1 MENQKIMDRMKVIA
15 FRLKDQEYGV
25 DVNQVNSIERLHG
38 VTKVP
43 KTVDFIKGII
53 NLRGEVTPV
62 INLAERF
69 GMGESE
75 STENSRIIIVN
86 LGQMQAGLIVDSAND
101 VIDIPTDMIEPP
113 PQILHE
119 VHEEFVHGVA
129 KLDNSLLVIVNLN
142 KILGENEIEQL
153 KEIQ

>member
-1 MENQKIMDRMKVIA
+1 MIQEKSLKNIKVIA

-25 DVNQVNSIERLHG
+25 DVSQVKSIERLHE
-38 VTKVP
+38 VTKMP
-43 KTVDFIKGII
+43 KSVDFVKGII

-69 GMGESE
+69 GLGESE
-75 STENSRIIIVN
+75 TTENSRIIIVN
-86 LGQMQAGLIVDSAND
+86 LGDVQAGLIVDSAND

-119 VHEEFVHGVA
+119 VDEEFVQGVA
-129 KLDNSLLVIVNLN
+129 KLDNRLLVIVNLE
-142 KILGENEIEQL
+142 KIFGENEIEQL
-153 KEIQ
+153 EEIR